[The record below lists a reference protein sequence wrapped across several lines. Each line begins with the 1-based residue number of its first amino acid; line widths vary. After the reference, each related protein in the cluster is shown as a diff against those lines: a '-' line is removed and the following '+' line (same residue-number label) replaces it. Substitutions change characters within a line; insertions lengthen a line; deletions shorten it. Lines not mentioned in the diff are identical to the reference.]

1 MELSPS
7 AHVDTFCRDRLPPF
21 PLWPEL
27 HFDLPELHYPERLNC
42 AQRILDDTVHR
53 WGPDRPC
60 LLTPTDRWTYGDL
73 LERANQVAQVL
84 TEDFGLVPG
93 NRVLLRGPN
102 NPWLVAAWFGV
113 LKAGGVAVTTMPLLR
128 AGELAQLRG
137 ISRPTVAVCDHRY
150 LDELTAAD
158 GPGPAVLSYG
168 GTGEEDLVARCATKD
183 GRFANVATAAD
194 DVALIA
200 FTSGTTG
207 RPKATLHFHRDVL
220 ANADTFSR
228 HVLRPGRDDVFT
240 GTPPLAFTFG
250 LGGLVVFPLY
260 AGAATLLIEQAAPQ
274 QLADLVAEHG
284 VTVLFT
290 APTAY
295 RAIMAAGAV
304 DRLAGLRRCVSAGEA
319 LPAAVWEEF
328 HAATGLAI
336 IDGIGATE
344 MLHVFISAS
353 DGDIRPGST
362 GRPVPGYRA
371 RVVDEHGEPVPDG
384 QPGLLAVTGP
394 TGCRYME
401 DPRQTVYVR
410 NGWNI
415 TGDTYIRD
423 ADGYFWYVARSD
435 DMIVSSGYN
444 IAGPEVEKALA
455 THPYVEECGVVG
467 APDDKRGMVV
477 KAYVILR
484 PGVASDGATVKELQ
498 DHVKRTVAPYK
509 YPRAV
514 EFVTDLPRTSNGKLQ
529 RAELRKRAHAVEPA
543 PAHADAPARS
553 TTAG

>member
-1 MELSPS
+1 MELSLS

-21 PLWPEL
+21 ALWPEL
-27 HFDLPELHYPERLNC
+27 HFDLPELDYPDRLNC
-42 AQRILDDTVHR
+42 AQRLLDDAVAR
-53 WGPDRPC
+53 WGADRPC
-60 LLTPTDRWTYGDL
+60 LLTPTERWTYGDL

-102 NPWLVAAWFGV
+102 NPWLVATWLGV

-128 AGELAQLRG
+128 AGELAELNG

-150 LDELTAAD
+150 LDELTAIGA
-158 GPGPAVLSYG
+158 PGPAVLAYG
-168 GTGEEDLVARCATKD
+168 GSGEEDLVARCAAKD
-183 GRFANVATAAD
+183 GRFSGVATAAD

-228 HVLRPGRDDVFT
+228 HVLKPHQDDVFT

-250 LGGLVVFPLY
+250 LGGLVVFPLSV
-260 AGAATLLIEQAAPQ
+260 GAATLLIEQAAPQ
-274 QLADLVAEHG
+274 QLADLVEEHG

-304 DRLAGLRRCVSAGEA
+304 RQLSGLRRCVSAGEA

-328 HAATGLAI
+328 HAATGLSI

-353 DGDIRPGST
+353 DDEIRPGST

-371 RVVDEHGEPVPDG
+371 RVVDEAGEPVPDG
-384 QPGLLAVTGP
+384 QPGFLAVTGP

-410 NGWNI
+410 DGWNI
-415 TGDTYIRD
+415 TGDTYVRD

-455 THPYVEECGVVG
+455 AHPYVEECGVVG
-467 APDDKRGMVV
+467 APDDKRGMLV
-477 KAYVILR
+477 KAYVVLR
-484 PGVASDGATVKELQ
+484 PGVVSDAATVKELQ

-529 RAELRKRAHAVEPA
+529 RAELRKRAQHTP
-543 PAHADAPARS
+543 
-553 TTAG
+553 